1 MVFSR
6 QPWKAMGSPCELH
19 LHGQDLVAV
28 ARVAEAAIAEVARLE
43 RKYTRYRD
51 DSLTSRINASAG
63 CPRGVRVDDE
73 TASLLDYAETCFEQS
88 GGLFDLTSGILR
100 RAWDFHSG
108 RLPSQAEIEPLL
120 ARVGWRR
127 ARWERPRFALPTP
140 GMEIDFGGVVKE
152 YAADRVAELCRMA
165 GCHHALIDLGGDLA
179 VVGPHP
185 DGRPWRVGIRDPR
198 NPSHAAAGVS
208 VFAGGVASSG
218 DYARCMVV
226 DRTRYGHILDPRTG
240 WPVRGLAS
248 VSVLSSHCLIAGSA
262 STIAML
268 KGRDGVDWLEGL
280 GLPHVRTDEE
290 GRITRRLDRP
300 DAGEEPRGT
309 GKQCAGLRQKPQG
322 RRLEIGIPSR
332 AS

>member
-1 MVFSR
+1 VLLERYDF
-6 QPWKAMGSPCELH
+6 QAMGSPCALH
-19 LHGQDLVAV
+19 LWGPTRQATDSLA
-28 ARVAEAAIAEVARLE
+28 ARCRREVERLE
-43 RKYTRYRD
+43 TKYTRYRD

-63 CPRGVRVDDE
+63 SAEGVRVDDE
-73 TASLLDYAETCFEQS
+73 TASLFDYAETCFEQS

-100 RAWDFHSG
+100 RAWDFRSA

-120 ARVGWRR
+120 ALVGWRR
-127 ARWERPRFALPTP
+127 ARWERPRFALPAQ

-152 YAADRVAELCRMA
+152 YAADRVAGLCRST
-165 GCHHALIDLGGDLA
+165 GCHHALVDLGGDLA

-198 NPSHAAAGVS
+198 RPSRAAAAVE
-208 VFAGGVASSG
+208 VFSGGVASSG

-226 DRTRYGHILDPRTG
+226 DGVRYGHILDPRSG

-268 KGRDGVDWLEGL
+268 KGEAGIEWLEDL
-280 GLPHVRTDEE
+280 GLPHVRTGEE
-290 GRITRRLDRP
+290 GRVVRRLERS
-300 DAGEEPRGT
+300 GT
-309 GKQCAGLRQKPQG
+309 REGPKSTGSRCAGLRQNPPDG
-322 RRLEIGIPSR
+322 RPEIRIPSR